1 VGRAAAVAILASV
14 ALLVLGLGTGKP
26 QFCVAAL
33 VIAAIASL
41 VASLVQVRRAGWE
54 IRGLVLGIGAVL
66 VGILMAMGTSGCS
79 GQLQLVLLG
88 FLSLLL
94 FAVTGLIALI
104 ALAVARRVEHPT
116 GLFWTPL
123 VALVSVTCASLVLGT
138 LAGAYLHES
147 VHQLA
152 RGPFSATSSMSHYRA
167 NHTATLLSDGRVL
180 VTGGDDLWPLSS
192 AELYN
197 PKTGTFSATG
207 TMTTARSAHSATLLP
222 DGRVLI
228 AGGCAG
234 GCWNHNPVASAELYD
249 PKTGTFG
256 ATGSMA
262 TDRTYHTATLLAD
275 GRVLIAGGCT
285 DAFCNHTIASAELYD
300 PKTGSFSPTGSMSTY
315 RVNHTA
321 TLLSDGRVLVTGGCT
336 DAFCNHTFAS
346 AELYDPKTGSFSP
359 TGSMSTYRARHTA
372 TRLSDGRVLVAGGC
386 TDEFCNH
393 TIASAELYDPQTG
406 TFDATGSMSAA
417 RDFHAATLLSDGR
430 VLVTGGDD
438 LDSAERYDPTTGT
451 FDAIGS
457 MTRARRNY
465 TAALLPDG
473 RVLIAGGNDPSACG
487 GLYKAAVLDS
497 AELYQP

>member
-1 VGRAAAVAILASV
+1 
-14 ALLVLGLGTGKP
+14 LLVLGLGAGSP

-41 VASLVQVRRAGWE
+41 IASLVQVRRAGWE
-54 IRGLVLGIGAVL
+54 ITGLVLGIGAVL
-66 VGILMAMGTSGCS
+66 VGILVAMDASGCG
-79 GQLQLVLLG
+79 GQLLLVLLG

-234 GCWNHNPVASAELYD
+234 GCWDHNPVASAELYD

-315 RVNHTA
+315 RANHTA
-321 TLLSDGRVLVTGGCT
+321 TLLSDGRVLVTGGGDPSYQHSYSLSSAELYNPKT
-336 DAFCNHTFAS
+336 GTFSATGTMTTARSAHSATLLPDGRVLIAGGCAGGCWDHNPVAS
-346 AELYDPKTGSFSP
+346 AELYDPKTG
-359 TGSMSTYRARHTA
+359 
-372 TRLSDGRVLVAGGC
+372 
-386 TDEFCNH
+386 
-393 TIASAELYDPQTG
+393 
-406 TFDATGSMSAA
+406 TFGATGSMSAA
-417 RDFHAATLLSDGR
+417 RDSHAATLLSDGR
-430 VLVTGGDD
+430 VLVTGGGG

-457 MTRARRNY
+457 MTRPRSDH

-473 RVLIAGGNDPSACG
+473 RVLIAGGNDPSACPLLNG
-487 GLYKAAVLDS
+487 KGAVLDS